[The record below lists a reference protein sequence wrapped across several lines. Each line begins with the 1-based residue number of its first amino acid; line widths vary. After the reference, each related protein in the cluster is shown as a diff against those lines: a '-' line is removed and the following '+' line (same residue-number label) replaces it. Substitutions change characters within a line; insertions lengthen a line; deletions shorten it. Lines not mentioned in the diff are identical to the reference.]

1 MAQRIECR
9 TVTEEVGGRPTQG
22 SKSNKGV
29 TLEPEMLGGKE
40 ICQSEGAGWATEE
53 PRQVFNIEELKE
65 AQMCNLGSFR
75 WG

>member
-1 MAQRIECR
+1 MEGARWA
-9 TVTEEVGGRPTQG
+9 TEEPRRGWGRPTQG

-53 PRQVFNIEELKE
+53 PRQVGLIED
-65 AQMCNLGSFR
+65 
-75 WG
+75 